1 MTDFHLP
8 GYELLFTTEKS
19 CGHGGLKIYVHNQF
33 SAKPIDINE
42 NIHGWERQCIELSH
56 KSRSSKNMSFVISI
70 NHPIRL
76 QTISIFSLE
85 SSQTLYLSY
94 QIDITL
100 LISVVILILIYYK
113 CIQIIE
119 TAVSI
124 GFLPQITLP
133 TRIGEAGIESL

>member
-1 MTDFHLP
+1 M
-8 GYELLFTTEKS
+8 
-19 CGHGGLKIYVHNQF
+19 VHNQF

-42 NIHGWERQCIELSH
+42 NIHGWERQYIELSH

-70 NHPIRL
+70 HHPIRL

-113 CIQIIE
+113 CIQIII
-119 TAVSI
+119 TMT
-124 GFLPQITLP
+124 FLRQQ
-133 TRIGEAGIESL
+133 